1 MQQDQPKAG
10 EPIAVITTNRGVM
23 KFRLFPDL
31 ITEGVNNFTEL
42 AKAGKYRGAPFHR
55 VIRDFM
61 VQGGDFTNKNGTGGH
76 SHKGPGTTI
85 GDQYHP
91 DLSHIRG
98 ALAYAKTSAPNSIGS
113 QFYIVHP
120 EKGAHFLDHPA
131 GGGPAEG
138 YTVFGQLYEG
148 FDVLDAIATCQ
159 TKPGD
164 CPVEPQV
171 IEDIEIQI
179 MT

>member
-1 MQQDQPKAG
+1 MQQDKPIPG
-10 EPIAVITTNRGVM
+10 ETIAVITTNRGVM
-23 KFRLFPDL
+23 KFRLFGDL
-31 ITEGVNNFTEL
+31 VPEGVRNFTEL
-42 AKAGKYRGAPFHR
+42 AKAGKYAGAPFHR

-76 SHKGPGTTI
+76 ACQGPGSTI

-98 ALAYAKTSAPNSIGS
+98 ALAYAKTNAPNSIGS

-120 EKGAHFLDHPA
+120 EKGVHFLDHPA
-131 GGGPAEG
+131 GGGPAQG

-148 FDVLDAIATCQ
+148 FEVLDAIAACK

-171 IEDIEIQI
+171 IEGIEIQVAG
-179 MT
+179 